1 MASTTKMFFA
11 GMGVMLIVLKP
22 EVGVALVN
30 TAAQGLG
37 TVASAMATAV
47 EKKPVKEVI
56 EVETRTVE
64 ESPKSAII
72 EHRSVPNSELTEEEK
87 MSPQEFDEMFN
98 KTKVRTYKGADY
110 AVRS

>member
-1 MASTTKMFFA
+1 MASTKVFLA

-47 EKKPVKEVI
+47 EKKPVREI
-56 EVETRTVE
+56 EVQVPVE
-64 ESPKSAII
+64 EKQPKSAII
-72 EHRSVPNSELTEEEK
+72 EHRSVPNSELRDDEEVIT
-87 MSPQEFDEMFN
+87 PQEFDAAFDK
-98 KTKVRTYKGADY
+98 KTKTYKGTTY
-110 AVRS
+110 TIKG